1 MDSDSSR
8 TITPEQREAAHA
20 WATQSV
26 IEQLGKHASRD
37 DIIFTLTQMTGESWP
52 QAKAFVEE
60 VEAQNHRGIAV
71 RRAPVLL
78 IIGVPT
84 CALGLI
90 STFLYLGEIR
100 LLFQTADPA
109 VSMFVLVLRIL
120 PYLIIRLAMVVG
132 GGWGIWLALAEI
144 WER

>member
-20 WATQSV
+20 WATQYV

-52 QAKAFVEE
+52 QAKAFVEA
-60 VEAQNHRGIAV
+60 VEQQNHKGIAI

-78 IIGVPT
+78 IIGIPT
-84 CALGLI
+84 LILGLV
-90 STFLYLGEIR
+90 SSYLYFGEIAQ
-100 LLFQTADPA
+100 LFKTADPTT
-109 VSMFVLVLRIL
+109 SMVVLVLRIL
-120 PYLIIRLAMVVG
+120 PYLVIRLALVVG
-132 GGWGIWLALAEI
+132 GGWGVWAALAEI
-144 WER
+144 WRR